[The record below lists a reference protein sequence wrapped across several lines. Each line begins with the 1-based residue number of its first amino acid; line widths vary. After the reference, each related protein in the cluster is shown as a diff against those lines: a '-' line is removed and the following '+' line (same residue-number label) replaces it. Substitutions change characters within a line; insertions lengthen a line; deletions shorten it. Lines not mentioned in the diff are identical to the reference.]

1 MNEPK
6 YLGIYRE
13 CMKQA
18 EKASASIAKEA
29 YRKYGDLNRKKPPFI
44 GMYNI
49 TQWIHLTDAV
59 ERGSIHPLEAWDT
72 IAMGYVAEHLKAR
85 ESRYKDKL

>member
-13 CMKQA
+13 CMKLA
-18 EKASASIAKEA
+18 EKAGVDIGKEA
-29 YRKYGDLNRKKPPFI
+29 YRKYGDLSHIKNFSPSA
-44 GMYNI
+44 NI

-59 ERGSIHPLEAWDT
+59 ERGSITPFEAWDT
-72 IAMGYVAEHLKAR
+72 IAMGYVAEHLKVR
-85 ESRYKDKL
+85 DSRYKDRL